1 MLAEIQLDMFS
12 SAEEAQHGNEL
23 ILMRTQR
30 MKAHGG
36 PRDMELAL
44 ARIQLEPHDGQW
56 MWSVSINSA
65 NGSGCGYRALPKWGK
80 FDPTR
85 HGALI
90 KAVDELRALMGQ
102 LTDQE
107 RLSVIHW
114 LGSILTAQVPASP
127 LHRIP

>member
-12 SAEEAQHGNEL
+12 STEQAQHGNEL

-65 NGSGCGYRALPKWGK
+65 NGCGCGYRALPKWGK
-80 FDPTR
+80 FDSTR

-90 KAVDELRALMGQ
+90 KAADELRALMDR
-102 LTDQE
+102 LTEQE
-107 RLSVIHW
+107 QKRVADW
-114 LGSILTAQVPASP
+114 LGSILPNQSA
-127 LHRIP
+127 

>member
-12 SAEEAQHGNEL
+12 SSETGEIGNEL

-65 NGSGCGYRALPKWGK
+65 NGCGCGYRALPKWGK
-80 FDPTR
+80 FDSTR

-90 KAVDELRALMGQ
+90 QAADELRALMDR
-102 LTDQE
+102 LTEQE
-107 RLSVIHW
+107 QKRVADW
-114 LGSILTAQVPASP
+114 LGAILPNHAA
-127 LHRIP
+127 